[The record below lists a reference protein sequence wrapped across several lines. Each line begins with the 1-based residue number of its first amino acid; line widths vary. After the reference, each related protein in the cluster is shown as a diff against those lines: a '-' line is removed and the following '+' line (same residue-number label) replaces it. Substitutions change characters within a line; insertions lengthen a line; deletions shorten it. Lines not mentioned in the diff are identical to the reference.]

1 MMRRWSLGLVA
12 VLGATP
18 GAARAQ
24 GLTMQAGH
32 LFDAAG
38 MSSYQ
43 LSWTTPALGVLA
55 FDVGGV
61 MWRGPSSAERR
72 VGLVADA
79 SLFRGGRPG
88 LYAVGGVGAG
98 LGSGGA
104 ERNWTNWSAGLGYE
118 LIPLSF
124 LSLGAEGRWRSF
136 QPSGRA
142 GIEFALRLGTSF
154 GAASRMHGPAERAP
168 EAADGPLLAP
178 EHSEAVASATAAAM
192 LADVIRTAEGQMGS
206 RYRYGGTDGGG
217 FDCSGLI
224 QFAYGHAGISLPRR
238 STDQARIGVAVNR
251 SESGLQ
257 PGDILTF
264 AKSGRRI
271 THVGLYIGDGRFI
284 HSASGGVQV
293 SVLRTD
299 DPHGQWWYQRWI
311 GVRRVVTP
319 TP

>member
-1 MMRRWSLGLVA
+1 MTILRWSLGLVA
-12 VLGATP
+12 MLGVTP
-18 GAARAQ
+18 GAVRAQ

-43 LSWTTPALGVLA
+43 LSWATPALGVLA

-72 VGLVADA
+72 VGLVADL

-88 LYAVGGVGAG
+88 FYGVGGVGAG

-104 ERNWTNWSAGLGYE
+104 EGSWTNWSAGVGYE

-154 GAASRMHGPAERAP
+154 GVASRERGPAVNAP
-168 EAADGPLLAP
+168 LRG
-178 EHSEAVASATAAAM
+178 EAVASAGATAL
-192 LADVIRTAEGQMGS
+192 LADVIRTAEDQMGT
-206 RYRYGGTDGGG
+206 RYRYGGTGDGS

-238 STDQARIGVAVNR
+238 STDQARVGVAVER

-264 AKSGRRI
+264 AQSGHRI

-293 SVLRTD
+293 SELGTD
-299 DPHGQWWYQRWI
+299 DPNGRWWYQRWI
-311 GVRRVVTP
+311 GVRRVVTQAP
-319 TP
+319 